1 MGAQADAEKAKSHSP
16 EYDEKIVGF
25 PKRYILALMIFLGFC
40 VLYALRVNL
49 NVAIGAMCNNHTI
62 YVNGFYVKKVC
73 DLKTRSLSMVKSC
86 CVELSQ
92 QTEST
97 FLGNKMCAK
106 I

>member
-1 MGAQADAEKAKSHSP
+1 MAIFFHLQMGTQSDAEKAKADHP
-16 EYDEKIVGF
+16 DYDEKIVGF

-73 DLKTRSLSMVKSC
+73 NHTITVRCRVCDSGVSKTS
-86 CVELSQ
+86 
-92 QTEST
+92 
-97 FLGNKMCAK
+97 
-106 I
+106 

>member
-1 MGAQADAEKAKSHSP
+1 MTSVLRCGFFSCLQMGAQGDAEKAKTHQP

-73 DLKTRSLSMVKSC
+73 ATPSN
-86 CVELSQ
+86 Q
-92 QTEST
+92 
-97 FLGNKMCAK
+97 
-106 I
+106 

>member
-73 DLKTRSLSMVKSC
+73 DLEDKKFEHGKKLVCRIVAPNREHILKHQNVC
-86 CVELSQ
+86 
-92 QTEST
+92 
-97 FLGNKMCAK
+97 
-106 I
+106 